1 MHWGQFPPNPHFQ
14 PPMLHMAPQN
24 SPHQYQMLST
34 GEQEVRIS
42 VPEGKIG
49 AVIGKGGEIITS
61 LKTLVGVRIRIS
73 ERDMFIPGTR
83 DREVKPCSTPAL
95 A

>member
-1 MHWGQFPPNPHFQ
+1 
-14 PPMLHMAPQN
+14 MLHMPHQG
-24 SPHQYQMLST
+24 SPHQYQMLNS

-83 DREVKPCSTPAL
+83 DREVSVSARLPTLCTAVACHNNLSM
-95 A
+95 

>member
-1 MHWGQFPPNPHFQ
+1 
-14 PPMLHMAPQN
+14 
-24 SPHQYQMLST
+24 MLST

-83 DREVKPCSTPAL
+83 DREVSPYRQDLDKSQL
-95 A
+95 AAAKKFFPRII